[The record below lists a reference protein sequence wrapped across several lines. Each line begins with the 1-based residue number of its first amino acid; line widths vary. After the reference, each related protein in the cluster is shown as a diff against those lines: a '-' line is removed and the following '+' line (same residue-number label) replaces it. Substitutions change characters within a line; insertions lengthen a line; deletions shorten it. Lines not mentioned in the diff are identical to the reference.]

1 MNADQRSFIDS
12 NIWLYAFIETDD
24 AAKTNQAQNLIRSVE
39 PVVSTQVINEVCVNL
54 IRKAGFTEE
63 QIYLLV
69 ISFFAKYTIIQ
80 LDRTILLRASQL
92 RSRYSL
98 SFWDSIIVAS
108 AINASASYL
117 YSEDMQDGPSVAQ
130 QLQIINPFKSE

>member
-1 MNADQRSFIDS
+1 MSANQRSFIDS
-12 NIWLYAFIETDD
+12 NIWLYAFVEADN
-24 AAKTNQAQNLIRSVE
+24 AAKTKQAQNLIRSVE
-39 PVVSTQVINEVCVNL
+39 PIISTQVINEVCVNL

-63 QIYLLV
+63 QIHLLV

-80 LDRTILLRASQL
+80 LDRAILLHASQL

-108 AINASASYL
+108 AINASATYL
-117 YSEDMQDGPSVAQ
+117 YSEDMQDGLLVAQ
-130 QLQIINPFKSE
+130 QLRIINPFKSE

>member
-117 YSEDMQDGPSVAQ
+117 YSEDMQDGPLVAQ